1 MLSVQMS
8 PSRLIHGCLVLLL
21 ACWGGAVLCACST
34 WDSTGWDDDDTNP
47 GDDDTNPGDDDDIG
61 PGDDDDTGGPDD
73 DDDTGGPGDDDDG
86 VNYPPTAPE
95 IRVEP
100 SVAMVDEGL
109 DCLIDV
115 ESVDSEGDNIHYSF
129 EWLQDGV
136 TTSFSQPT
144 LQPAATGEGE
154 TWTCKVTPNDGHQDG
169 SFAEDDAY
177 VASEDDPWGY
187 TMGLGF
193 DASGGAS
200 GGAATV
206 RFDYNQIND
215 DYATICTTSFQFSAT
230 YSYGTGQGNDFW
242 SYTDSTITWTSG
254 GELSDECPEDW
265 AVHSGDPL
273 SEFEWRWYP
282 HAFVSC
288 DQVASDATL
297 AATYLG
303 IDDAGGLQATTGTF
317 EDYCSNVG
325 PIWQSGSGTGPID
338 AIWLIHGTLGSL
350 DALGT
355 WGYFTPA
362 SHDNVD
368 YWFLM
373 GLLMADYNNPNEPV
387 TGFEGEY
394 VGIPFWIW
402 IYA

>member
-1 MLSVQMS
+1 MVIGAMS
-8 PSRLIHGCLVLLL
+8 TSPRISLLFTLLL
-21 ACWGGAVLCACST
+21 SAAVPWALASCST
-34 WDSTGWDDDDTNP
+34 WDSTGWDDDDTGA
-47 GDDDTNPGDDDDIG
+47 GDDDDTGAGDDDDID
-61 PGDDDDTGGPDD
+61 PGDDDDTGPDD
-73 DDDTGGPGDDDDG
+73 DDDTGPGDDDDNG

-100 SVAMVDEGL
+100 PLAMADEGL

-115 ESVDSEGDNIHYSF
+115 ESIDSEGDPIHYSF
-129 EWLQDGV
+129 EWQQNGA
-136 TTSFSQPT
+136 TTSFSQPV
-144 LQPAATGEGE
+144 LNAAATTEGD

-177 VASEDDPWGY
+177 VAAADDPWGY
-187 TMGLGF
+187 TVGLSF
-193 DASGGAS
+193 EASGGGS
-200 GGAATV
+200 GGAAAV
-206 RFDYNQIND
+206 QFDYNRINNG
-215 DYATICTTSFQFSAT
+215 YEVICTTQFQFSAT
-230 YSYGTGQGNDFW
+230 YSHGAGQGDDFW

-254 GELSDECPEDW
+254 GEISDECPTDW
-265 AVHSGDPL
+265 AVHSGDPV
-273 SEFEWRWYP
+273 SEFEWLWYP
-282 HAFVSC
+282 HAFVTC

-303 IDDAGGLQATTGTF
+303 VDDLGGLQATTGTF
-317 EDYCSNVG
+317 EDYCTNVG
-325 PIWQSGSGTGPID
+325 PTWQSGSGTGPID
-338 AIWLIHGTLGSL
+338 AIWLTHGTLGSL

-362 SHDNVD
+362 SHDHVD

-373 GLLMADYNNPNEPV
+373 GLIMADYANPYEPV